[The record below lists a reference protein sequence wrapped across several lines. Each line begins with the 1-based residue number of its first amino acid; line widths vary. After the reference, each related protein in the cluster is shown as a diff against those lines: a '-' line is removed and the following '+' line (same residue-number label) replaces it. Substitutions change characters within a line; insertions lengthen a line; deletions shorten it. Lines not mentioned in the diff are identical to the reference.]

1 MTKIYVFIGTLGFFL
16 AAGAAGGIEQDTMAW
31 KPGLI
36 LIAAGFGI
44 MWACAL
50 LARRTK

>member
-1 MTKIYVFIGTLGFFL
+1 MKKICVFIGTLGFFL
-16 AAGAAGGIEQDTMAW
+16 AAGAAGGIEQDAMAW
-31 KPGLI
+31 TPGLL

-50 LARRTK
+50 LARRAR

>member
-1 MTKIYVFIGTLGFFL
+1 MTRIYVFIGTLGFFL

-31 KPGLI
+31 KPGLL